1 MAITKARQLAELIAN
16 SLVDSDE
23 ISVGAVTTS
32 KLADTLD
39 FSSKTMVMADDQLSG
54 DKIHGGTVSAF
65 SSTGIDDNASST
77 AVTILSSGNV
87 GIGTTNPVKELTIKN
102 STADPSLAFLGR
114 STDGHCAIRFSHQ
127 HQRLLIRLHLLQ
139 MW

>member
-23 ISVGAVTTS
+23 ISTGAVTTS

-65 SSTGIDDNASST
+65 SSTGIDDNTLIITNNLEEYNPGYNYSVVDGA
-77 AVTILSSGNV
+77 AVQGEPREI
-87 GIGTTNPVKELTIKN
+87 PHPPEE
-102 STADPSLAFLGR
+102 
-114 STDGHCAIRFSHQ
+114 
-127 HQRLLIRLHLLQ
+127 
-139 MW
+139 